1 MMYKK
6 LEKYFLYFL
15 SPLFQN
21 KIPSEPGGS
30 IPNWLLLKSQ
40 QGKHILLYLK
50 LIIKK
55 NNLLACCLFQHS
67 YLPT

>member
-1 MMYKK
+1 MYEK

-15 SPLFQN
+15 SSPFQN

-40 QGKHILLYLK
+40 QENRILLYLK
-50 LIIKK
+50 VI
-55 NNLLACCLFQHS
+55 H
-67 YLPT
+67 